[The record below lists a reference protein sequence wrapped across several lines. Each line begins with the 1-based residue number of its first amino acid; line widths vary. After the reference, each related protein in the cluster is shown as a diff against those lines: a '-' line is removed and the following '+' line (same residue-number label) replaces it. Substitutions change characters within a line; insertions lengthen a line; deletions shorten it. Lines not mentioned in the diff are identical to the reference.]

1 MPYKIKAM
9 NQACKKRRYE
19 RNKTFRR
26 RVKKLVFRLRG
37 CAGTLTGK
45 CTWQGDI
52 SHVALQFDHRD
63 GEEKKHNI
71 CRMDGHSIEKIKK
84 EMKKCDVVCANCH
97 AIRTEQR
104 RLRDMEDIKQNY
116 VRKDVYEMLFDKCER
131 LEERLADVHEK
142 LSSQERARVLR
153 IKDLKEQLEQKK
165 STIDA
170 LIGENKRRIQENYEL
185 RHPRYVFSEIPN
197 GCDGQ
202 RFIDDVKK
210 YFNKGTN
217 RMRVRGQHVKE
228 EYKGTGVTTH
238 GQNIQQSTHLRV
250 YIEEKD

>member
-1 MPYKIKAM
+1 M
-9 NQACKKRRYE
+9 
-19 RNKTFRR
+19 
-26 RVKKLVFRLRG
+26 
-37 CAGTLTGK
+37 
-45 CTWQGDI
+45 
-52 SHVALQFDHRD
+52 
-63 GEEKKHNI
+63 
-71 CRMDGHSIEKIKK
+71 KIKK
-84 EMKKCDVVCANCH
+84 LIKLLEVIDGKLPSDMQVLPEYIYDGDNTNAPIGDMDFVHFVRAFVKMKTTLNEEV
-97 AIRTEQR
+97 R
-104 RLRDMEDIKQNY
+104 RDTQEGKIAYLKEDMAQNY

-142 LSSQERARVLR
+142 LSSQERARVMR

-197 GCDGQ
+197 DCDGQ

-210 YFNKGTN
+210 YFNKGTY

-238 GQNIQQSTHLRV
+238 GQNIEQSTHLRV
-250 YIEEKD
+250 YIEEKE

>member
-1 MPYKIKAM
+1 MQVKELI
-9 NQACKKRRYE
+9 
-19 RNKTFRR
+19 
-26 RVKKLVFRLRG
+26 KKLLEFNLNQEVKLHTSTL
-37 CAGTLTGK
+37 AGYNCIEDILDVDQPNDTECDNVYLA
-45 CTWQGDI
+45 GDLDQC
-52 SHVALQFDHRD
+52 V
-63 GEEKKHNI
+63 EKT
-71 CRMDGHSIEKIKK
+71 IKK
-84 EMKKCDVVCANCH
+84 NYVPRDVYEMLFDKCEKLESKLAEEV
-97 AIRTEQR
+97 R
-104 RLRDMEDIKQNY
+104 RDTQEGKIAYLKEDMAQNY

-142 LSSQERARVLR
+142 LSSQERARVMR

-197 GCDGQ
+197 DCDGQ

-210 YFNKGTN
+210 YFNKGTY

-228 EYKGTGVTTH
+228 EYKGTGVTAY
-238 GQNIQQSTHLRV
+238 GQNIEQSTHLRV